1 MGVISIQ
8 IRQDVDKFGQ
18 IKVKNRTPASNK
30 HSKIEIVKCYVGFEI
45 DKSAC

>member
-30 HSKIEIVKCYVGFEI
+30 HSKIKIVKCCDGIEI
-45 DKSAC
+45 GKSAC